1 MNAEQGT
8 DELDELDVLTDLVG
22 QYEAQSFP
30 AGLRARGGWSHYVG
44 STGAT
49 TP

>member
-1 MNAEQGT
+1 MNVEQGT
-8 DELDELDVLTDLVG
+8 DERDELDVLTDLVG
-22 QYEAQSFP
+22 QNEPRSFP
-30 AGLRARGGWSHYVG
+30 AGLRARGSWSHYVG